1 MILTC
6 GLAATKFGKIFKAYA
21 KKKGIQEKALRFLFD
36 GNRIANDHTPKML
49 EMEDG
54 DEVNAVLRRAFSSA
68 PYSDL
73 PKPHF
78 VRQNASKCS
87 LKCPE

>member
-21 KKKGIQEKALRFLFD
+21 KKKGIQENALRFLFD
-36 GNRIANDHTPKML
+36 GNRIDKAETPKML

-54 DEVNAVLRRAFSSA
+54 DQVMAVLE
-68 PYSDL
+68 
-73 PKPHF
+73 
-78 VRQNASKCS
+78 Q
-87 LKCPE
+87 EGGGE